1 MDALLPSS
9 VHERAPSSSSLAAY
23 GDENSLQGALSSI
36 WKTPGK
42 SSSLSGNAILNNT
55 SMVKKP
61 LFGGGVS
68 STPFGGG
75 AAASKS
81 GAFGGGGGGGALG
94 AKTPGRRV
102 LGDVTNGAN
111 TNTTHKTT
119 VKQVTT
125 NKTKQRTV
133 QRQKKQLQQQLQQQT
148 LQQQNNTIQQQ
159 TIDARARQLAEDEN
173 LPCESFA
180 GATFEEQVSAEYAER
195 YDSMVRSVQ
204 QDTAWLKHAPK
215 ATTYVP
221 PIDVLLDE
229 GEDDIDDGD
238 DLLPPADDDD
248 LLP

>member
-1 MDALLPSS
+1 MDALLPSAL
-9 VHERAPSSSSLAAY
+9 VPASSAASY
-23 GDENSLQGALSSI
+23 GDENSSHGGVSLGSS

-42 SSSLSGNAILNNT
+42 SSSGNAMLNNT
-55 SMVKKP
+55 SMLKKHGS
-61 LFGGGVS
+61 LLGGN

-81 GAFGGGGGGGALG
+81 GAFGNGGGGALG

-133 QRQKKQLQQQLQQQT
+133 QRQKKQLQQQQQQQT

-195 YDSMVRSVQ
+195 YDNMVRSVQ